1 MQIEDQLQYAKVLE
15 DRLNNL
21 EDSYGSSALLSPINV
36 IQARLVDEVEEIG
49 LQYLLNYQTIRL
61 GQAINM
67 GIYASEFFPIINQ
80 TEKYK
85 EKKGIPLDA
94 VEDNALVR
102 TIKRRRSGRK
112 YSGKPI
118 PFSVFS
124 NILGGAQN
132 CTRVQDY
139 LLRSTPSGGGLY
151 PVDLYFFSNKIE
163 DLEQGIYR
171 FQPIS
176 QSLDPIKTG
185 CKKDV
190 LKCLENQI
198 VIDVEQCGGV
208 FFFAYDYTKNYQKYG
223 DLAMAL
229 GFIETGIIAQTIH
242 LLCTEFCVSSCDVGG
257 FDKIHCE
264 KMLGLDGMNTHA
276 IYAIVIGGKE
286 DV

>member
-1 MQIEDQLQYAKVLE
+1 MQIENQLQYAKVLE

-21 EDSYGSSALLSPINV
+21 EDSYGSGALSSPINV

-85 EKKGIPLDA
+85 EKKGIPLDS
-94 VEDNALVR
+94 VDDNELVQI
-102 TIKRRRSGRK
+102 IKRRRSGRK
-112 YSGKPI
+112 YSGKTI

-132 CTRVQDY
+132 CTKVQEY
-139 LLRSTPSGGGLY
+139 ILRSTPSGGGLY
-151 PVDLYFFSNKIE
+151 PIDLYFFANRIE

-171 FQPIS
+171 YYPIT
-176 QSLDPIKTG
+176 QNLEPVKMD

-190 LKCLENQI
+190 LKCLENQT

-208 FFFAYDYTKNYQKYG
+208 FFFTYDYTKNYQKYG

-242 LLCTEFCVSSCDVGG
+242 LLCTEFHVASCDVGG
-257 FDKIHCE
+257 FDKIFCE
-264 KMLGLDGMNTHA
+264 EMLGLDGINTHA
-276 IYAIVIGGKE
+276 VYAIVIGGKE